1 MIAAF
6 FALPFVGTA
15 LASLWIIPAASAVLG
30 GVVTL
35 LFGGDWSL
43 AFIAAV
49 TVGLAALALRIFGLK
64 AALGV
69 LVVGALLFAR
79 RSGEK
84 AGASIQIQKDKAN
97 ADRAVQRANEARADA
112 DRRNSDPDR
121 LRDDD
126 GFKRRD

>member
-15 LASLWIIPAASAVLG
+15 LASLWIIPAASAGLG
-30 GVVTL
+30 FLLAL

-43 AFIAAV
+43 ALIAAV
-49 TVGLAALALRIFGLK
+49 TVGAAVLALRLFGLK

-112 DRRNSDPDR
+112 DSRNSDPQR

>member
-1 MIAAF
+1 MLAAF
-6 FALPFVGTA
+6 LALPFVGTA
-15 LASLWIIPAASAVLG
+15 LSSLWIIPAASAGLG
-30 GVVTL
+30 FLVAL

-43 AFIAAV
+43 ALIAAV
-49 TVGLAALALRIFGLK
+49 TVGAAVLVLRMFGLK

-112 DRRNSDPDR
+112 DRRNSDPNR

>member
-1 MIAAF
+1 MIAALL
-6 FALPFVGTA
+6 ALPFVGTA
-15 LASLWIIPAASAVLG
+15 LSSLWIIPAASAGLG
-30 GVVTL
+30 FLVAL

-43 AFIAAV
+43 ALIAAV
-49 TVGLAALALRIFGLK
+49 TVGAAVLALRLFGLK

-112 DRRNSDPDR
+112 DRRNSDPQR

>member
-1 MIAAF
+1 MIGAAI
-6 FALPFVGTA
+6 
-15 LASLWIIPAASAVLG
+15 ASLWIIPAVSAVLG

-43 AFIAAV
+43 ALIAAV
-49 TVGLAALALRIFGLK
+49 TVGLAVVALRLFGPK

>member
-6 FALPFVGTA
+6 LALPFVGTA
-15 LASLWIIPAASAVLG
+15 LASLWIIPAASAALG
-30 GVVTL
+30 GVVAL

-43 AFIAAV
+43 AFIAAA
-49 TVGLAALALRIFGLK
+49 TVGLAVLALRMFGLK

>member
-1 MIAAF
+1 MIAALL
-6 FALPFVGTA
+6 ALPFVGTA

-43 AFIAAV
+43 AFIAAA
-49 TVGLAALALRIFGLK
+49 TIGLAVLALRMFGLK

>member
-6 FALPFVGTA
+6 LALPFVGTA

-30 GVVTL
+30 GVVAL

-43 AFIAAV
+43 ALIAAL
-49 TVGLAALALRIFGLK
+49 TVGLAVLALRMFGLK

-79 RSGEK
+79 RSGEN

>member
-1 MIAAF
+1 MIAALL
-6 FALPFVGTA
+6 ALPFVGTA

-30 GVVTL
+30 GGVAL

-43 AFIAAV
+43 AFIAAA
-49 TVGLAALALRIFGLK
+49 TVGLAVLALRMFGLK

>member
-6 FALPFVGTA
+6 LALPFVGTA

-30 GVVTL
+30 GVVAL

-43 AFIAAV
+43 ALIAAL
-49 TVGLAALALRIFGLK
+49 TVGLAVLALRMFGLK

-97 ADRAVQRANEARADA
+97 ADRAVQRANDARADA
-112 DRRNSDPDR
+112 DRRNSDPSR